1 MGLIKAALGAVNS
14 TLADQWKEYF
24 YCDALA
30 SDVLVV
36 KGQKKVSKRSSNTKG
51 NDNIITDGSI
61 VAVANG
67 QCMIIVENGKVVE
80 MCAEP
85 GEFTYDSGSEPS
97 IFVGKLSDS
106 VRATFDKIGKRFVF
120 GGDAAKDQRVYYINT
135 KEIMDNRFGTINPV
149 PFRVVDRNIGLDVDV
164 SLRCNGAYSFKIAD
178 PILFY
183 TNVCGNVSREY
194 TKDEIENQLKM
205 EFVSALQPAL
215 AKISS
220 MQIRPSEIV
229 AHNEELCEA
238 MNDALSNKW
247 GKTRGLDVVS
257 VALNSVTLPD
267 EDAKMIKN
275 AQKAA
280 VMRDPSM
287 YAATLGDAQADAMR
301 DAAKN
306 PNGAMMGFMGLNQAM
321 GANSNINVS
330 EMLKK
335 DDKKN
340 DGGWVCECGQTN
352 SGKFCSNC
360 GKPRPSVKYCP
371 NCGAKVTEGA
381 KFCSDCGQKL

>member
-97 IFVGKLSDS
+97 IFVGKLSDN

-183 TNVCGNVSREY
+183 TN
-194 TKDEIENQLKM
+194 D
-205 EFVSALQPAL
+205 
-215 AKISS
+215 
-220 MQIRPSEIV
+220 
-229 AHNEELCEA
+229 
-238 MNDALSNKW
+238 
-247 GKTRGLDVVS
+247 
-257 VALNSVTLPD
+257 NSL
-267 EDAKMIKN
+267 
-275 AQKAA
+275 
-280 VMRDPSM
+280 
-287 YAATLGDAQADAMR
+287 
-301 DAAKN
+301 
-306 PNGAMMGFMGLNQAM
+306 
-321 GANSNINVS
+321 
-330 EMLKK
+330 
-335 DDKKN
+335 
-340 DGGWVCECGQTN
+340 
-352 SGKFCSNC
+352 
-360 GKPRPSVKYCP
+360 
-371 NCGAKVTEGA
+371 
-381 KFCSDCGQKL
+381 